1 MASPRVPRPPRIRVE
16 HEYGSL
22 EEHVGQYVTN
32 VSRSGAFIRTKTP
45 LPIGATVDLSFTIVD
60 DDLYTIEGVG
70 EVVRLSADPLGMG
83 VQFVSL
89 TADSKKVLDRLLAKR
104 TSWRPKY

>member
-1 MASPRVPRPPRIRVE
+1 MSERVPRPPRMPVE

-22 EEHVGQYVTN
+22 EEHVGQMVTN
-32 VSRSGAFIRTKTP
+32 VSRTGAFIRTKKP
-45 LPIGATVDLSFTIVD
+45 LPIGSTVDLNFTIVD

-70 EVVRLSADPLGMG
+70 EVVRTSADPLGMG

-89 TADSKKVLDRLLAKR
+89 TADSKKVLERLLAKR
-104 TSWRPKY
+104 TSWRPKM

>member
-1 MASPRVPRPPRIRVE
+1 MSSERVPRPPRIPVE

-32 VSRSGAFIRTKTP
+32 VSRTGAFIRTKHP
-45 LPIGATVDLSFTIVD
+45 PPVGATVDLNFTIVD

-70 EVVRLSADPLGMG
+70 EVVRTSADPLGVG

-89 TADSKKVLDRLLAKR
+89 TAESKKVLDKLLAKR
-104 TSWRPKY
+104 TSWRPRY